1 MTSDIVLNTDALHHT
16 YFLFGY
22 SIDEARDAFMR
33 ACNLSAGSPDV
44 AEYTH
49 ETFGIDNARALIA
62 RARIRPLGVHALY
75 LVYAQALT
83 VEAGQALLKILEE
96 PPQGVH
102 MVFILPRTYVLLDTL
117 RSRGAS
123 LYAHE
128 KTPDIETFFKSTP
141 GKRIAY
147 IEKLIKKE
155 DGESIEQFLNAVE
168 LHCARDVKK
177 YHEVLGHLV
186 DVREALALRGT
197 SKKQLLES
205 VALLIV

>member
-22 SIDEARDAFMR
+22 SIDDARDAFMH
-33 ACNLSAGSPDV
+33 ACNLSVGSPDV
-44 AEYTH
+44 VEYIYD
-49 ETFGIDNARALIA
+49 TFGIDDARALIA
-62 RARIRPLGVHALY
+62 RARIKPLGARALY
-75 LVYAQALT
+75 LTRTHALT
-83 VEAGQALLKILEE
+83 TEAGQALLKILEE
-96 PPQGVH
+96 PPRGVH
-102 MVFILPRTYVLLDTL
+102 MVFMLPRTYVLLDTL
-117 RSRGAS
+117 RSRGVS

-128 KTPDIETFFKSTP
+128 KTQDIETFFKSTP

-177 YHEVLGHLV
+177 YHEALEHLV